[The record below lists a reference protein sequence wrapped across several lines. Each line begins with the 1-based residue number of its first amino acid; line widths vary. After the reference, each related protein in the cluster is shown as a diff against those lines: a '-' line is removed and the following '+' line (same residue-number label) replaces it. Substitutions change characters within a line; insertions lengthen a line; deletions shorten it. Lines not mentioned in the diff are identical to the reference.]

1 MSTYL
6 VICDDKKP
14 NLFLK
19 ELILSWAIIG
29 RFLFFPLKFSR
40 KPAVRDVLLLL
51 LNEADSGLKGCS
63 DSTRL
68 LFEISEHPL
77 VFQNFWIAFT
87 KFLLKRFEPDW
98 FKCKPLPPRC
108 LTFILLLFIVSIFSC
123 KRSFVSCLTFICALL
138 SSVRNVGVDLKTL
151 HVGKLSST
159 RAFNFN
165 SLSRTVRD
173 GKFLAS
179 FAPTCKVM
187 LL

>member
-63 DSTRL
+63 DSARL

-77 VFQNFWIAFT
+77 VFQKIFSITFI
-87 KFLLKRFEPDW
+87 KFLLKRFEPNW
-98 FKCKPLPPRC
+98 FKCKPLPASC
-108 LTFILLLFIVSIFSC
+108 LTFILLLFVESISNALQWRSVLYSFDENRSGSC
-123 KRSFVSCLTFICALL
+123 MSNEYK
-138 SSVRNVGVDLKTL
+138 
-151 HVGKLSST
+151 
-159 RAFNFN
+159 
-165 SLSRTVRD
+165 SLSESN
-173 GKFLAS
+173 KMAS
-179 FAPTCKVM
+179 LENAI
-187 LL
+187 